1 MPGCPCCPRL
11 SFIHV
16 EPNLI
21 ETGMSA
27 CQHLEL
33 LDWRLVQSSVCPESS
48 KELTHVPH
56 RAEYDMW
63 CSRLTSK
70 EVDAIFAELDRRIP
84 GDN

>member
-1 MPGCPCCPRL
+1 MTL
-11 SFIHV
+11 Y
-16 EPNLI
+16 
-21 ETGMSA
+21 A
-27 CQHLEL
+27 
-33 LDWRLVQSSVCPESS
+33 PESS

-84 GDN
+84 GDNWTGTVWEPIHTKAYAGIRLVSCPRCRSSGWH